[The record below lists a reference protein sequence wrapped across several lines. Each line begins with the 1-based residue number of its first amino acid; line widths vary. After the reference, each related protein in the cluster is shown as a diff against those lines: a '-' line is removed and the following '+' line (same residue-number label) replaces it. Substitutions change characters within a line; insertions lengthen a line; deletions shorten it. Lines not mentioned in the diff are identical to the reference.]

1 MKERKKPG
9 PKARDTRLYKGA
21 AVEALADTGMPP
33 GQIAEAVGVSLSVV
47 DDILHGRGRWA
58 SLHTDQALQQYRQQ
72 QTRQHEL
79 MARELST
86 KLLERIEKTINTGGL
101 SQAVIAFGIL
111 QDKARLLA
119 GESTQNIA
127 FGGTVRIES
136 EKLTD
141 MLARLVSSLTD
152 ELPKSA
158 VEETEAQ
165 IVETKEEPPCTT
177 PASNPATGLGLSG
190 ATG

>member
-21 AVEALADTGMPP
+21 AVEALAATGVPP
-33 GQIAEAVGVSLSVV
+33 GQIAEDMGLSLSLV
-47 DDILHGRGRWA
+47 DNILNKRGQWA
-58 SLHTDQALQQYRQQ
+58 SLHTDQALQQYRQK

-86 KLLERIEKTINTGGL
+86 KALERIEATLPTANL
-101 SQAVIAFGIL
+101 SSAIIAFGVL

-119 GESTQNIA
+119 GESTQNIS

-152 ELPKSA
+152 DLPKP
-158 VEETEAQ
+158 VVVVTEAQ
-165 IVETKEEPPCTT
+165 IVETKEEPPCMT
-177 PASNPATGLGLSG
+177 PTSNPATGLGLSG